1 MIYFTLSHFN
11 SSIRDFF
18 LMKGGYTSQVDY
30 ELTTDNSL
38 FEIYWN
44 SKTESFEQDVSSVQ
58 TFADCEYIHGWV
70 SIHSLSTEVK
80 EYLWMTYLSNH
91 YVNFDVYLMK
101 KNITSTILV
110 YIPIRRTVVSLSKK
124 SYFDDLDDFNDDD
137 NSIDFDTYVGFHKI
151 KTKQQTK
158 PIPEIKPIPVT
169 KPIPETKPTKPTK
182 PETKPIPETKP
193 TKPETV
199 SQQFQ
204 FRLNPKTCNSYILFP
219 VDTIDQFKKKYP
231 ERFGRNGWNLFD
243 DERVVYYSQTYNGFI
258 VSKKYKNDL
267 LQIGTT
273 MIM

>member
-1 MIYFTLSHFN
+1 MSSKMIYFTLSHFN

-91 YVNFDVYLMK
+91 YVNFDVYLMQ
-101 KNITSTILV
+101 KNIISTILV

-137 NSIDFDTYVGFHKI
+137 DSIGFDTYVGFHKI
-151 KTKQQTK
+151 KTK
-158 PIPEIKPIPVT
+158 
-169 KPIPETKPTKPTK
+169 
-182 PETKPIPETKP
+182 PETKP

-267 LQIGTT
+267 LQIGAT
-273 MIM
+273 MI